1 MGEWGNDHEWTR
13 MDTNGHEWTGLDRI
27 GHEWG
32 RRGEERGR
40 WSWGVGDVAE
50 VIDAGCN
57 GGKRPGSV
65 ISARGWFCLRK

>member
-1 MGEWGNDHEWTR
+1 
-13 MDTNGHEWTGLDRI
+13 MDTNGQDWTRMGEER
-27 GHEWG
+27 GGEG

-65 ISARGWFCLRK
+65 ILARGWFCLRK